1 MGRRRKESK
10 MSNVGTQNS
19 IEGEKAFWDARWQAD
34 HVLRPD
40 EKEKLVTILE
50 MMPEKVEKLLD
61 VGCGTG
67 WIMEALKPRGG
78 WAVGLDFSVQGLKR
92 VKIAD
97 GSVAGSGTSLP
108 FQDHSFDLAL
118 CAEVLEHYPNGA
130 LETAV
135 AELCR
140 VSRHYVLVTVPFEE
154 KRLLNMVQCNH
165 CMTEFHSS
173 LHMRTFHEE
182 DLISL
187 FQPHGFVVAAIRT
200 TGHEP
205 YRSVKLS
212 RLDASLTGYHSFW
225 RPELQCPVCGNI
237 RIQKRRARENPI
249 SLILEGINWILGCLL
264 PGKPHNLCILF
275 EKGYRS

>member
-1 MGRRRKESK
+1 
-10 MSNVGTQNS
+10 MSNVGAQSS

-40 EKEKLVTILE
+40 EKEKLATILE

-67 WIMEALKPRGG
+67 WMLESLKPRRV

-92 VKIAD
+92 VKITN
-97 GSVAGSGTSLP
+97 GPVAGSGTDLP
-108 FQDHSFDLAL
+108 FQDHSFDLVL

-130 LETAV
+130 LEMAV
-135 AELCR
+135 AELSR

-154 KRLLNMVQCNH
+154 KRLLNMVQCSH

-173 LHMRTFHEE
+173 LHMRSFGEM

-187 FQPHGFVVAAIRT
+187 FQPHGFAVAKIRRA
-200 TGHEP
+200 GYEP
-205 YRSVKLS
+205 YRSIWLS
-212 RLDASLTGYHSFW
+212 RLNASVTGYHSFW
-225 RPELQCPVCGNI
+225 RPELRCPVCGSSEV
-237 RIQKRRARENPI
+237 RRRRARENPI
-249 SLILEGINWILGCLL
+249 SLILESVNWILGRFL
-264 PGKPHNLCILF
+264 PAKPHNLCILF
-275 EKGYRS
+275 EKGCRS